1 MNNETKTGR
10 GGARPN
16 SGAKPK
22 GIKTKVVRIDAM
34 LFPLVLTLQWE
45 LRDGNLSRADIREL
59 ISRAEKTFVD
69 DSRHDNAELLAK
81 IISLQLENQELK
93 AKGSGLDEK
102 LRKRLIQFCHPDPI
116 QDPRKKAIAEEL
128 TKALN
133 GLSK

>member
-1 MNNETKTGR
+1 MNNETKKGR

-16 SGAKPK
+16 SGAKSK

-59 ISRAEKTFVD
+59 MSRADKTFID
-69 DSRHDNAELLAK
+69 DSRHDNTELLAK

-93 AKGSGLDEK
+93 ARCSGLDEK

-116 QDPRKKAIAEEL
+116 QDPRKKAIAEDL

-133 GLSK
+133 GLAK

>member
-1 MNNETKTGR
+1 
-10 GGARPN
+10 
-16 SGAKPK
+16 
-22 GIKTKVVRIDAM
+22 M

-69 DSRHDNAELLAK
+69 DSEELLVK
-81 IISLQLENQELK
+81 IIQLQLENQELK

-116 QDPRKKAIAEEL
+116 QDPRKKAIAEDL

-133 GLSK
+133 GLAK